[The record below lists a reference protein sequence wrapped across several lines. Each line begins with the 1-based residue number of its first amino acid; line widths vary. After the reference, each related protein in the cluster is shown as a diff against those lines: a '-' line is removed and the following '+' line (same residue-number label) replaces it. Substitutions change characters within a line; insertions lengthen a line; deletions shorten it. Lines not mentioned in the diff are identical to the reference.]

1 MNFFFLNEQ
10 LYFPP
15 VEKADQHGV
24 LAIGGDLSI
33 ERLKLAYSSGIFP
46 WFSEDEPI
54 VWWSPDPRFVLD
66 PENLKV
72 SKSMRPIFNQKRF
85 RVSLDQDF
93 RTVIEACGKMK
104 RRGQAGTWITQD
116 MIEAYCD
123 LHQEGLAHSV
133 EVWQEDKIVGG
144 LYGVSLGKCFF
155 GESMFSHVTNASKTG
170 FIALVQKLT
179 SVGFK
184 LIDCQVYT
192 QHLESLGATYITREH
207 FTKKLRT
214 YIKEENL
221 KGNWGEIFGDLL

>member
-15 VEKADQHGV
+15 VEKADEHGI

-46 WFSEDEPI
+46 WFSENEPI

-72 SKSMRPIFNQKRF
+72 SKSMRPIFNQKKF

-93 RTVIEACGKMK
+93 RTVIEACGEMK
-104 RRGQAGTWITQD
+104 RVGQSGTWITQD

-133 EVWQEDKIVGG
+133 EVWQDDEIVGG

-155 GESMFSHVTNASKTG
+155 GESMFSKVNNASKTG
-170 FIALVQKLT
+170 FIALVQKLA
-179 SVGFK
+179 SIDFK

-192 QHLESLGATYITREH
+192 KHLASLGAEYVAREH
-207 FTKKLRT
+207 FITKLRT

-221 KGNWGEIFGDLL
+221 KGNWGKIFGDLL